1 MNKASDN
8 NGYNRRDF
16 LKSGS
21 VATLM
26 TMLGGV
32 ELVAQTNQTVT
43 TPGEEIP
50 PQPTT
55 VAVIG
60 LGTWGREI
68 MNNLARMKVAIIAGL
83 CDNYEASL
91 NRVAKDFPKTFKTK
105 DYHEILSKPEIKAVV
120 VATPTHLHKQIVID
134 ALKAGKHVYCEMPL
148 AHTIEDA
155 RAIAEAAKAAPKQK
169 FQAGLQLRSDD
180 GGDPKG
186 IGGRYWALKFVK
198 TGAIGKPLMVRS
210 QWHAKTSWRAA
221 SSNAEREKALNWRLD
236 KAVSLGLMGEIG
248 VHQLDQTTWFL
259 RQLPVAITG
268 FGGVMSYQDG
278 REIPDT
284 VQAIVEYPG
293 GVRLSYDATLGN
305 SFDAAYD
312 IFYGSDAAMMIRD
325 NREWLFQ
332 EVDCPQM
339 GWEPYSRK
347 EAFYKAS
354 GIVLAANASKLVV
367 KPKAG
372 ESPGPENT
380 PIYFALDNFLRNTVD
395 LDNKIEGS
403 AELLKDDP
411 SAINDVLADVKKR
424 PSAGYVEGL
433 QATIIG
439 IKANEAVLTGKR
451 VELNPKLYELG

>member
-1 MNKASDN
+1 MKEASDN
-8 NGYNRRDF
+8 SGYSRRDF
-16 LKSGS
+16 IKGGS

-32 ELVAQTNQTVT
+32 ELIAETNQTQT
-43 TPGEEIP
+43 AHGDDFH

-55 VAVIG
+55 VGIIG
-60 LGTWGREI
+60 LGTWGKEI
-68 MNNLARMKVAIIAGL
+68 LNNLARMDVAIIAGL
-83 CDNYEASL
+83 CDSYESGL
-91 NRVAKDFPKTFKTK
+91 NRVTKDFPKAFKTK
-105 DYHEILSKPEIKAVV
+105 DYKEILSKPEIKTVV
-120 VATPTHLHKQIVID
+120 VATPTHLHKDIVID

-186 IGGRYWALKFVK
+186 IGGRYWALKFIK
-198 TGAIGKPLMVRS
+198 TGAIGKPLMARS
-210 QWHAKTSWRAA
+210 QWHAKMSWRAA
-221 SSNAEREKALNWRLD
+221 SSNAAREKDLNWRLD
-236 KAVSLGLMGEIG
+236 KNLSLGLMGEIG
-248 VHQLDQTTWFL
+248 VHQIDQTSWFL

-268 FGGVMSYQDG
+268 FGGVMQYQDG
-278 REIPDT
+278 REVPDT

-367 KPKAG
+367 KAKEG
-372 ESPGPENT
+372 ENPGPEKT
-380 PIYFALDNFLRNTVD
+380 PIYFALYNFLRNTVD
-395 LDNKIEGS
+395 VDNKIEAS
-403 AELLKDDP
+403 ADLLKDDP
-411 SAINDVLADVKKR
+411 SAITDVLAEVKKR
-424 PSAGYVEGL
+424 PAAGYVEGL

-439 IKANEAVLTGKR
+439 IKANEAVVTGKR

>member
-1 MNKASDN
+1 
-8 NGYNRRDF
+8 
-16 LKSGS
+16 
-21 VATLM
+21 M

-32 ELVAQTNQTVT
+32 ELVAQTNQPQTGLT
-43 TPGEEIP
+43 EDN

-68 MNNLARMKVAIIAGL
+68 VNNLARMKVAILAGL
-83 CDNYEASL
+83 CDNYEPGL
-91 NRVAKDFPKTFKTK
+91 NRVAKEFPAVFKTK
-105 DYHEILSKPEIKAVV
+105 DYKEILAKPEIKAVV
-120 VATPTHLHKQIVID
+120 VATPTHLHKEIVID

-155 RAIAEAAKAAPKQK
+155 RAIAEAAKAAPTLK

-180 GGDPKG
+180 GGDPKNT
-186 IGGRYWALKFVK
+186 GGRYYAVKFLK
-198 TGAIGKPLMVRS
+198 TGAIGKPLMAKG
-210 QWHAKTSWRAA
+210 QWHTKNSWRAA
-221 SSNAEREKALNWRLD
+221 SANAEREKALNWRLD
-236 KAVSLGLMGEIG
+236 KNLSTGLMGEIG
-248 VHQLDQTTWFL
+248 VHQVDQTSWFL

-268 FGGVMSYQDG
+268 FGSVLAYQDG
-278 REIPDT
+278 REVPDT
-284 VQAIVEYPG
+284 INAIVEYPG

-312 IFYGSDAAMMIRD
+312 ILYGTDAAIMIRD

-339 GWEPYSRK
+339 GWEVYARK
-347 EAFYKAS
+347 ESFYNSS
-354 GIVLAANASKLVV
+354 GIVLAANASKLAV
-367 KPKAG
+367 KPKEGDKAA
-372 ESPGPENT
+372 PVNT
-380 PIYFALDNFLRNTVD
+380 PIYFALNNFLRNTVD
-395 LDNKIEGS
+395 LDNALTEG
-403 AELLKDDP
+403 
-411 SAINDVLADVKKR
+411 ADLIKADASTLPDIIAGAKKR
-424 PSAGYVEGL
+424 PAATYVEGL